1 MLILTETRLG
11 FTLLK
16 AGRANVFEDTDGG
29 QMEDGMMLSPLS
41 LLPVQKKSQS
51 YVLK

>member
-29 QMEDGMMLSPLS
+29 QMEGGIMLSHLS
-41 LLPVQKKSQS
+41 SLPVQKRVRAM
-51 YVLK
+51 Y